1 MSTIHADPGTPVAP
15 VPPLAVRPVPPVEN
29 RLLLRHI
36 AWPAYRV
43 IADAFTGVK
52 VRITY
57 DRGTLEIMTK
67 SGTHETWKSFI
78 GRLIFAL
85 AEEVDQAIRGCGE
98 MTCRRDDL
106 QRAVEPGDCFYLPN
120 EPRMRGKLE
129 IVLGVDPPP
138 DLMLEIEISRS
149 AVARLPIFAALGVP
163 EIWCFDGE
171 TVRFLNLSAN
181 GDYVAVER
189 SRYFPF
195 LAPVDILN
203 VLQRWG
209 QTDDNSL
216 VRSFR
221 QWIRQQRSGAGQ

>member
-1 MSTIHADPGTPVAP
+1 MSTIHADPGTPLAP
-15 VPPLAVRPVPPVEN
+15 PPPVTARPVPPVEN

-43 IADAFTGVK
+43 IADAFTGVN
-52 VRITY
+52 VRIAY

-67 SGTHETWKSFI
+67 SGTHEMWKTLI
-78 GRLIFAL
+78 GRLVEVL
-85 AEEVDQAIRGCGE
+85 TEETEQTVRNCGE
-98 MTCRRDDL
+98 MTCERDDL
-106 QRAVEPGDCFYLPN
+106 ERAIEPDECFYLTN
-120 EPRMRGKLE
+120 EPRMRSKRSIDLR
-129 IVLGVDPPP
+129 VDPPP
-138 DLMLEIEISRS
+138 DLMVEIEVSRNVIS
-149 AVARLPIFAALGVP
+149 RLPIFAALGVP

-171 TVRFLNLSAN
+171 TVRFLNLAAN
-181 GDYVAVER
+181 GVYVAVER

-195 LAPVDILN
+195 LAPADILN

-216 VRSFR
+216 VREFR